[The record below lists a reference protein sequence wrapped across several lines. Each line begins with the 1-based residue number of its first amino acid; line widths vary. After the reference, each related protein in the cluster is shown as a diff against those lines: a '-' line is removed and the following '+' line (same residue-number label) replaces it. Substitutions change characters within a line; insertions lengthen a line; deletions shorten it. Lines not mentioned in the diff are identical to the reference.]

1 MQIETSIEIL
11 FEAISNLEKIKFEE
25 NIFYN
30 QQENIKIVDENNE
43 CIDIVAMITKF
54 DYICTMITKNGI
66 EIKTAVNHKLSLDGG
81 KSCVEVKDIQIGAE
95 ILINDIID
103 MIISKEIGKPEIV
116 YDITVNSENHLFKTS
131 NGVIHHNTHA
141 VMTEIL
147 KVDLEEDVDYVVIK
161 GYSTPKALYATLYEH
176 KNKLII
182 FDDCDSVLMDPT
194 SLNIL
199 KGALDSYQK
208 RTISWLSK
216 GFIDDGLPASFAF
229 EGQVIFIS
237 NRTLEKIDGAVKG
250 RTISVD
256 LTMTIQDRI
265 DRMTAIIV
273 DILPQY
279 DLTIKHEVLE
289 FIDEHKYEAVEL
301 NLRTFEK
308 LIKVHVSYE
317 ADPMWKQAAK
327 YLLVQ
332 S

>member
-1 MQIETSIEIL
+1 MANELYVQKIVNDKVYYTNGVTGKTVYSKIITKSPVIKHRGREYKFNRETNTIDLTDLIQTDGLSPLTNASEFSINQRFTFLEK
-11 FEAISNLEKIKFEE
+11 FTSMVISN
-25 NIFYN
+25 
-30 QQENIKIVDENNE
+30 V
-43 CIDIVAMITKF
+43 
-54 DYICTMITKNGI
+54 
-66 EIKTAVNHKLSLDGG
+66 TASLLVCGQSGLG
-81 KSCVEVKDIQIGAE
+81 KSHTIMALIEAQKLVED
-95 ILINDIID
+95 
-103 MIISKEIGKPEIV
+103 
-116 YDITVNSENHLFKTS
+116 T
-131 NGVIHHNTHA
+131 
-141 VMTEIL
+141 
-147 KVDLEEDVDYVVIK
+147 DYVVIK

-216 GFIDDGLPASFAF
+216 GFIDDGLPASFDF

-237 NRTLEKIDGAVKG
+237 NRPLEKIDGAVKG

-265 DRMTAIIV
+265 DRMTAIIK

-279 DLTIKHEVLE
+279 SLVIKQEVLD

-308 LIKVHVSYE
+308 LIKVHASYE